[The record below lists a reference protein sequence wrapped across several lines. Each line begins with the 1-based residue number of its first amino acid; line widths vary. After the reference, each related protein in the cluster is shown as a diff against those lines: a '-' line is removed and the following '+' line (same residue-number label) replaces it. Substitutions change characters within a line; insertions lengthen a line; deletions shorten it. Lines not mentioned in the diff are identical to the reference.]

1 MKKNENE
8 MCAAVAA
15 HVNWKSDNTR
25 VEIFNG
31 ELSVILHG
39 NYIYRVIDGVK
50 WFSLAGW
57 DTQTTRSR
65 LRALGVELTSK
76 GGERYHNG
84 VRHRAGNEKIL
95 FEAGNNDKS
104 SVFLSYYQ
112 IRIMSSE
119 QIAELITK

>member
-1 MKKNENE
+1 MKKIEQR
-8 MCAAVAA
+8 MCTAVASRE
-15 HVNWKSDNTR
+15 NWKCDNTR
-25 VEIFNG
+25 VENFGG

-57 DTQTTRSR
+57 DTPTTRSR

-84 VRHRAGNEKIL
+84 VKLDVTAWYN
-95 FEAGNNDKS
+95 
-104 SVFLSYYQ
+104 V
-112 IRIMSSE
+112 
-119 QIAELITK
+119 